1 MSTIED
7 KIVSSIRKCGRGHV
21 FYPDTFASYSSSDNI
36 RKALMILKSKGI
48 IINVARGI
56 YCYPKIDK
64 QLGLGVILPSVDE
77 IVEAVAKRDHI
88 KVVPTGA
95 HAQNILGLS
104 TQVPMNYVYLTNG
117 WAKELTVLNNINV
130 KFKQTSAKSMSF
142 HNKLAMLITVA
153 LKDFGQKNVTSE
165 HIDTIHRLLRNE
177 PKEKV
182 MKDLVLMPVWIRKIV
197 VSGYEDK

>member
-1 MSTIED
+1 M
-7 KIVSSIRKCGRGHV
+7 
-21 FYPDTFASYSSSDNI
+21 
-36 RKALMILKSKGI
+36 
-48 IINVARGI
+48 
-56 YCYPKIDK
+56 
-64 QLGLGVILPSVDE
+64 ILPSVDE

-153 LKDFGQKNVTSE
+153 LKDFGQKNVTRE

>member
-1 MSTIED
+1 MT
-7 KIVSSIRKCGRGHV
+7 
-21 FYPDTFASYSSSDNI
+21 
-36 RKALMILKSKGI
+36 AL
-48 IINVARGI
+48 NA
-56 YCYPKIDK
+56 
-64 QLGLGVILPSVDE
+64 
-77 IVEAVAKRDHI
+77 
-88 KVVPTGA
+88 
-95 HAQNILGLS
+95 LGLS